1 MCDKVCEFLRK
12 HVMKIANYEKKKM
25 ELLTN
30 EQHRSNK
37 NAKMFFVCKNK
48 CEYNYAQDK
57 KIL

>member
-1 MCDKVCEFLRK
+1 
-12 HVMKIANYEKKKM
+12 MKIANYEKKKM

-37 NAKMFFVCKNK
+37 NAKMFYICKK
-48 CEYNYAQDK
+48 RSEYNYAQDK